1 MKGST
6 SRAMVLVTTSAAPYL
21 GDNPTWEPLRKAAPE
36 YEFVE
41 IDTLRHADS
50 PDILASLR
58 SAVTELLPESRTIIA
73 HGAMGAVALEAVAS
87 AGADIPV
94 LLLSPVIATRDSWRL
109 RAIRAML
116 TRGIGGKL
124 LSSFA
129 ISKHAKLLSDVSY
142 VRKQLLWLV
151 RDEHIDGGLVAK
163 ALERL
168 ADPLSAAA
176 VRRTTEVLCLT
187 LRPIDPSV
195 LTSVKQKVVLAGRG
209 RAAAYRHR
217 GFDAFEVDDSKSA
230 IMLDAPQAVA
240 DTLRAIA
247 PASKWNTTPGSVA

>member
-1 MKGST
+1 
-6 SRAMVLVTTSAAPYL
+6 LVTTSAAPYL

-50 PDILASLR
+50 PDILESLS
-58 SAVTELLPESRTIIA
+58 SAVTELLPESSAIIA
-73 HGAMGAVALEAVAS
+73 HGAIGAVALEAVAS

-94 LLLSPVIATRDSWRL
+94 LLLSPMIATRDSWRL
-109 RAIRAML
+109 RAIRATL

-129 ISKHAKLLSDVSY
+129 ISKHAKLLNDASY
-142 VRKQLLWLV
+142 VRKQLLLLA

-168 ADPLSAAA
+168 AGPLSAAA

-195 LTSVKQKVVLAGRG
+195 LTSVKRKIVLVERA
-209 RAAAYRHR
+209 RAAAYRRR
-217 GFDAFEVDDSKSA
+217 GFDAIEVDDSRSA
-230 IMLDAPQAVA
+230 IMLDAPKAVA
-240 DTLRAIA
+240 DALRTVA
-247 PASKWNTTPGSVA
+247 PVRFEGPGGSLPST